1 MKRILKWLETRFSR
15 HSGVVAANARH
26 TPVGARVTPTV
37 SAQDAAVKKGL
48 KSHNSTEAGEILQL
62 RHPNQRQAQA
72 ANGPNGGEILLWR
85 QS

>member
-1 MKRILKWLETRFSR
+1 MKRILKWQETRISR
-15 HSGVVAANARH
+15 HSGVVAADARH
-26 TPVGARVTPTV
+26 ALVGARVRPTQ

-48 KSHNSTEAGEILQL
+48 KSHTSTEAGEILQL

-72 ANGPNGGEILLWR
+72 SNGPNCGEILLWR